1 MFSGPRAETALGT
14 ASRNGPGAGGI
25 TPAGVTWVGLVVN
38 VLLALAKMWVGL
50 TLRSQTLLADGLHSV
65 SDLVTD
71 SAVLV
76 GLRLSRRP
84 ADEDHHYGHGRVT
97 TLVTVF
103 VGAALLATAG
113 WIVYNAI
120 GTFRTPHDGTLGMV
134 PFWVALVSIVPK
146 EWLYHLTL
154 KVGREAGDRSIV
166 ANAWH
171 HRTDAFTSMAA
182 AAGLAG
188 VAFGGPDWA
197 FLDQLTAVV
206 LSAFLGV
213 TAVRI
218 IRESVAELIDVAPD
232 RAVSDRIERAVAGT
246 AGVLEFHTLRLRM
259 MGGAIMLDVHVHVD
273 PTLSVV
279 EGHEIAT
286 EVRARLLNCGCDVAE
301 AIVHVEPCERDA
313 G

>member
-1 MFSGPRAETALGT
+1 MTRGLNRRRIPV
-14 ASRNGPGAGGI
+14 GAGSGGM
-25 TPAGVTWVGLVVN
+25 TPAGVTWVGISVN
-38 VLLALAKMWVGL
+38 VLLSLAKIGVGL
-50 TLRSQTLLADGLHSV
+50 AVRSQTLLADGLHSV

-76 GLRLSRRP
+76 GLRISARP

-120 GTFRTPHDGTLGMV
+120 GTLRTPHDGTLGMV
-134 PFWVALVSIVPK
+134 PFWVALVSIAPK
-146 EWLYHLTL
+146 ELLYRLTL
-154 KVGREAGDRSIV
+154 KVGREAGDSSIV

-188 VAFGGPDWA
+188 VAFGGPEWA
-197 FLDQLTAVV
+197 FLDHLTAVV
-206 LSAFLGV
+206 LSAFLSV

-218 IRESVAELIDVAPD
+218 IRESVAELIDVAPG
-232 RAVSDRIERAVAGT
+232 RAVSERIERAVAGT
-246 AGVLEFHTLRLRM
+246 PGVLEFHTLRLRM
-259 MGGAIMLDVHVHVD
+259 MGGSIMLDVHVLVD
-273 PTLSVV
+273 PMLSVV
-279 EGHEIAT
+279 EGHDIAT
-286 EVRARLLNCGCDVAE
+286 EVQARLLECGCGVTE
-301 AIVHVEPCERDA
+301 ATVHVEPWEEDA

>member
-1 MFSGPRAETALGT
+1 MTRGSRRRRPPGDVRSGAM
-14 ASRNGPGAGGI
+14 
-25 TPAGVTWVGLVVN
+25 TPSGVTWVGLIVN

-76 GLRLSRRP
+76 GLRISGRP

-97 TLVTVF
+97 TLVTLF
-103 VGAALLATAG
+103 VGTALLATAG

-120 GTFRTPHDGTLGMV
+120 GTFRTPHDGALGMV
-134 PFWVALVSIVPK
+134 PFWVALVSIAPK
-146 EWLYHLTL
+146 ELLYRLTL
-154 KVGREAGDRSIV
+154 KVGREAADRSIV

-188 VAFGGPDWA
+188 VAFGGPEWA

-213 TAVRI
+213 TAMRI
-218 IRESVAELIDVAPD
+218 IRESVAELIDVAPA
-232 RAVSDRIERAVAGT
+232 RAVSERVERAVAGT
-246 AGVLEFHTLRLRM
+246 PGVVEFHTLRLRM
-259 MGGAIMLDVHVHVD
+259 MGGSIVLDVHVHVD
-273 PTLSVV
+273 PMLSVV

-286 EVRARLLNCGCDVAE
+286 EVRARLLECGCDVTE
-301 AIVHVEPCERDA
+301 AIVHVEPSERDVV
-313 G
+313 